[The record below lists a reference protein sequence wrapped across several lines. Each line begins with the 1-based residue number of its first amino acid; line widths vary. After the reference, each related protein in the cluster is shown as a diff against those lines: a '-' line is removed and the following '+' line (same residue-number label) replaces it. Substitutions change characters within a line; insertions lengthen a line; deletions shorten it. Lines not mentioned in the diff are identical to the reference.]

1 MQEIIIYYLNLFII
15 ISMENE
21 KYCKWK
27 IEIYNYYKN
36 LYLYNY
42 NNESSKYIALFFG
55 NLFDFLH

>member
-1 MQEIIIYYLNLFII
+1 
-15 ISMENE
+15 MENE

-42 NNESSKYIALFFG
+42 NNESSKYIDLFFG